1 VVNIQQLTL
10 ADYSGLLSIGSIGPL
25 WCSPWLIVKVTTT
38 TSTIIKTIIIIIIII
53 TILIISIIT
62 ITIATIPTIVI
73 RFPALDELMGT
84 RSCFTCDMVSRQHVS
99 LVVFHKVLHIPNH

>member
-1 VVNIQQLTL
+1 MVFTL
-10 ADYSGLLSIGSIGPL
+10 V
-25 WCSPWLIVKVTTT
+25 IVKVTTT
-38 TSTIIKTIIIIIIII
+38 TSIIIKTIIIIIIIII